1 MCLKGMVIPVFG
13 LAEFVQE
20 EYHSLNTQYKDNS
33 SNETSGV
40 EGVVLGR

>member
-1 MCLKGMVIPVFG
+1 MVIPLFG

-40 EGVVLGR
+40 KRVPLDR